1 MNQYRNIGKLVA
13 SFGLKGEL
21 ILHHH
26 LGKKT
31 SLKGLE
37 VIYLEE
43 KKKEMLPYFLESA
56 TIKSEEE
63 LYLKLEGVDT
73 REQAKKMVQKEVW
86 LEENDFFKYAGKSAP
101 ISLVGYRVVH
111 EGTDLGEIQEVIEQP
126 HQVLCRLEIKQKEV
140 LVPIN
145 EETLEKMDK
154 KSKTV
159 FVKLPE
165 GLLELYLG
173 TSDPGS

>member
-56 TIKSEEE
+56 TFKNEEE
-63 LYLKLEGVDT
+63 LFLKLEGIDD
-73 REQAKKMVQKEVW
+73 REKAKKMVQKEVW
-86 LEENDFFKYAGKSAP
+86 LEEKDFQKFAGKSAP
-101 ISLVGYRVVH
+101 ISLVGYKVVS
-111 EGTDLGEIQEVIEQP
+111 GGSDLGEILEVIEQP
-126 HQVLCRLEIKQKEV
+126 HQVLCRLEINRKEV
-140 LVPIN
+140 LIPIN
-145 EETLEKMDK
+145 GETLEKMDK
-154 KSKTV
+154 KIKQ
-159 FVKLPE
+159 
-165 GLLELYLG
+165 YL
-173 TSDPGS
+173 